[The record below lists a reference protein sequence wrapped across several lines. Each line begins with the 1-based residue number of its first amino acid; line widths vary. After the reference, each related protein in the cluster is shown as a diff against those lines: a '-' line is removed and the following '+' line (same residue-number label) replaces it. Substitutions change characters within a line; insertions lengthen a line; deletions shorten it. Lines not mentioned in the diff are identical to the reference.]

1 MLAENLPCMSQNVCV
16 ASFDYE
22 ADLPTWEGRVHVV
35 IESERMEFS
44 LGGGKSKRGKE
55 GEQTREAALSCWNF
69 LG

>member
-1 MLAENLPCMSQNVCV
+1 MPCMSQNVCVCV

-44 LGGGKSKRGKE
+44 LGGGKSKRRKE
-55 GEQTREAALSCWNF
+55 GEQTIEAALSC
-69 LG
+69 